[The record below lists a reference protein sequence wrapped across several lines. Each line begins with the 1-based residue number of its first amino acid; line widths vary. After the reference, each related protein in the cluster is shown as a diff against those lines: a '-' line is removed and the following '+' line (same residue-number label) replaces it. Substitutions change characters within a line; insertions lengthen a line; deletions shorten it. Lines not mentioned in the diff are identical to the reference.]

1 MVNLTRFFPHLRH
14 AIAAAA
20 AVLLLSLAP
29 AAPAADAAGEPQA
42 AAPAA
47 AADAATNSPAAPAA
61 PALAPYDPARA
72 EQLSFGL
79 SGVKS
84 LQQTA
89 LGVPLWQYAAS
100 LAYIFLAFFVSKVV
114 DFVISGWLRKA
125 AVKKD
130 GADKTGAAPKFT
142 EMLIQLTQSPIRVIS
157 FMVFLQIGL
166 DVLKWPEWLQVWI
179 SRGLYLIM
187 AVSITWLLLR
197 LTEVFIGQWKAKAAA
212 DGGTSL
218 NEQLFPV
225 LRRSVQFFIIV
236 VSVLV
241 TADNIGL
248 NVTSLIASLSIGGLA
263 LGLAAQDTVAN
274 LFGAVMVFLDKPFK
288 VGDRIQLDTIDGMV
302 ETIGLRST
310 RVRNLDGFLVTIP
323 NKTMG
328 NATITNVDRRPSI
341 KTVMNLGVTYDTPV
355 ERVKRAI
362 AIITEVY
369 KGHPRTKDL
378 IVSFNSFASSS
389 LNILVIHWWDGTA
402 PRELL
407 AALELMNL
415 ELKRRFDEEAISF
428 AFPTQTL
435 YVKQDSDWKLLS
447 NGGPHTVD

>member
-1 MVNLTRFFPHLRH
+1 MVNLIRLCPLLRH

-20 AVLLLSLAP
+20 AFLLLSLAP
-29 AAPAADAAGEPQA
+29 AAPGAEGLAEG
-42 AAPAA
+42 APAA
-47 AADAATNSPAAPAA
+47 ASAEAGATNSVVEPSKPAV
-61 PALAPYDPARA
+61 APYDPARA

-100 LAYIFLAFFVSKVV
+100 LAYIFLAFFISKVV

-125 AVKKD
+125 AAKKE
-130 GADKTGAAPKFT
+130 GGDKSGAAPKFT

-212 DGGTSL
+212 DSGTSL

-288 VGDRIQLDTIDGMV
+288 VGDRIQLDAIDGTV

-341 KTVMNLGVTYDTPV
+341 KTVMNIGLTYDTPV
-355 ERVKRAI
+355 ERVKVAI
-362 AIITEVY
+362 AIITQVY
-369 KGHPRTKDL
+369 KDHPKTKDL
-378 IVSFNSFASSS
+378 IVSFNSFAASS
-389 LNILVIHWWDGTA
+389 LNILVIHWWDGTS
-402 PRELL
+402 PRDLL

-415 ELKRRFDEEAISF
+415 ELKRRFDGEQLSF

-435 YVKQDSDWKLLS
+435 HLKQDSDWKILS
-447 NGGPHTVD
+447 QGGPHTAG